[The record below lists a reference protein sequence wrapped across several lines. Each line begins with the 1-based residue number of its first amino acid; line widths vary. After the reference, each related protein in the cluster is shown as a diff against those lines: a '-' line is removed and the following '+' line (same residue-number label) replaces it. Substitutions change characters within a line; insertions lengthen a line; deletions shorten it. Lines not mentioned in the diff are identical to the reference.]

1 MFGCQHF
8 GLLVNEIPIFASMP
22 LLHLILLLFLIQSCG
37 LFSKPSKDT
46 GSTVSAPLIPVS
58 SKDKSGALG
67 DSAQI
72 LFSYNFE
79 IGKSEITVGEFQE
92 IMGYLP
98 LFNKQERTNLP
109 VIMVSFYEAI
119 LYCNA
124 LSRRLGLD
132 SVYQYSKIQYGPDGH
147 SLQSLDGLTIDYSR
161 KGFRLPTEA
170 EWEFAART
178 AKGLDYLWGNEPDQ
192 SLADQYAWHQGNSGD
207 SLHDVCTRLK
217 SDSLCD
223 MSGNV
228 MEWVDGWFGDL
239 PTDTLSDFVG
249 ALQAGSSELRIVKGG
264 SYHNS
269 IGELK
274 LTKRIDI
281 YGTYSNTRTAYLGF
295 RIARGAINSPQFSVD
310 GGTVTNKGTPLQ
322 LATSKATLREF
333 LGTARAKIV
342 LVNGTNDY
350 LASIDFSQPSL
361 LLREAPE
368 SVAPRH
374 PTISPD
380 GKRISYATRSEGQSG
395 ESFIFLR
402 NFEGSASSTTFL
414 TQGWIPRWHIDSL
427 GDTLLLFSSE
437 AASNRDSIP
446 WSFGSTSSIS
456 VRTNS
461 NGISII
467 PLATGGAFHDGIST
481 DAHYL
486 VTGFTDLR
494 MRDRISGNTYSL
506 FRYPENGKTKDAS
519 FQACNASISQGDK
532 PLIAFL
538 DFGYNGKS
546 TITGSTYASHEYA
559 FFIDPTTRKV
569 VDTIRVPKPWKAWD
583 HLEWSNNPEFLIAT
597 VTNESEQHRA
607 AYIIRKRD
615 HAALKVIE
623 GDDISM
629 PYLWVTTDDVSNP
642 CPDSLLQYSTPAI
655 YSIPSYGAQLT
666 RFLKTAN
673 QTELVAIGS
682 SHTAQGIDMSY
693 LPQNM
698 APIGMGIS
706 GLDFWLMQDTWQHYI
721 LPRQKVLK
729 YIIVEIALDFLYY
742 LKEEKFSPGFAF
754 NYGRLYDSTHGYWG
768 SDLPESM
775 EDWVSASNVSLY
787 PEIYSAQGSNLV
799 DPQNIPTEE
808 LSHSL
813 ATGYDRHPD
822 SWKNS
827 LDSLVAMIQEMDSA
841 GLEVIGVIFP
851 QHPGYV
857 TLGMYGRYG
866 PTLDEARV
874 IHELFVE
881 KTKSITRFHLLDAY
895 NFGNNEFELKD
906 IADYDHLSA
915 SGARKMALKIDTLLH
930 AIIKP

>member
-8 GLLVNEIPIFASMP
+8 GLLVNEIPIFAFMP
-22 LLHLILLLFLIQSCG
+22 LLPLILLIFLVQSCG

-46 GSTVSAPLIPVS
+46 GSSVSVPLIPVS
-58 SKDKSGALG
+58 SIGKSGALG

-72 LFSYNFE
+72 SFSYDFE
-79 IGKSEITVGEFQE
+79 MGKSEVTVGEFQE

-98 LFNKQERTNLP
+98 MFNKQERADRP

-119 LYCNA
+119 LFCNA

-147 SLQSLDGLTIDYSR
+147 SLQSLDGLTIEYSR

-178 AKGLDYLWGNEPDQ
+178 SKGHDYLWGNEPNL
-192 SLADQYAWHQGNSGD
+192 SLADQYAWYQGNSGD

-223 MSGNV
+223 MSGNA

-239 PTDTLSDFVG
+239 PTDTITNFVG
-249 ALQAGSSELRIVKGG
+249 ALQAGSSQLRIVKGG

-274 LTKRIDI
+274 LTKRIDV

-295 RIARGAINSPQFSVD
+295 RIARGAIDSPQFSVD

-322 LATSKATLREF
+322 LATSKSAIREF

-380 GKRISYATRSEGQSG
+380 GKIIAYATRSEGQTG
-395 ESFIFLR
+395 ESHIFIR
-402 NFEGSASSTTFL
+402 SFEGSASTTKSL
-414 TQGWIPRWHIDSL
+414 TQGWIPRWHTDSL

-446 WSFGSTSSIS
+446 WSLGSTSSIS

-461 NGISII
+461 NEISTTPI
-467 PLATGGAFHDGIST
+467 ASGGAFHDGLSA
-481 DAHYL
+481 DARYL

-494 MRDRISGNTYSL
+494 MRDRISGNTHSL
-506 FRYPENGKTKDAS
+506 FRNPENGKNKEAS
-519 FQACNASISQGDK
+519 FQACNASISQGEK

-538 DFGYNGKS
+538 DFGYNGTS
-546 TITGSTYASHEYA
+546 TITGSTYISHEYA
-559 FFIDPTTRKV
+559 FFIDPSTRKV
-569 VDTIRVPKPWKAWD
+569 VDTIRVPKPWKSWD

-597 VTNESEQHRA
+597 VTDETEQHRA

-615 HAALKVIE
+615 HATLKVIE
-623 GDDISM
+623 GDDVSM
-629 PYLWVTTDDVSNP
+629 PFLWVTTDSVPNP
-642 CPDSLLQYSTPAI
+642 SPDSLMMYHLPDNGASQI
-655 YSIPSYGAQLT
+655 YSPQIL
-666 RFLKTAN
+666 RFWENRSSAEIFAL
-673 QTELVAIGS
+673 GS
-682 SHTAQGIDMSY
+682 SRTMMGID
-693 LPQNM
+693 PTQ
-698 APIGMGIS
+698 ITS
-706 GLDFWLMQDTWQHYI
+706 GNTINLGFTSADQWAVIDFWKSYI
-721 LPRQKVLK
+721 RHHATNLKV
-729 YIIVEIALDFLYY
+729 IILEIAPDFLYY
-742 LKEEKFSPGFAF
+742 LPEEHYIPYFCV
-754 NYGRLYDSTHGYWG
+754 NLGRAYDSTHGFWQDG
-768 SDLPESM
+768 LPDNWDQLLAIATPSIDAPLFESNGQ
-775 EDWVSASNVSLY
+775 VLVPSNGFGNEPLD
-787 PEIYSAQGSNLV
+787 IRNLTNFQV
-799 DPQNIPTEE
+799 HPNSWIP
-808 LSHSL
+808 
-813 ATGYDRHPD
+813 A
-822 SWKNS
+822 
-827 LDSLVAMIQEMDSA
+827 LDSLVATIQEMTA
-841 GLEVIGVIFP
+841 KNILVIGVIYP
-851 QHPGYV
+851 QNPKYASIDLFGK
-857 TLGMYGRYG
+857 YG
-866 PTLDEARV
+866 PSLPEAHTIMDSLRSKTSLTKGF
-874 IHELFVE
+874 ILTDQHLFGSHDYTD
-881 KTKSITRFHLLDAY
+881 KDAH
-895 NFGNNEFELKD
+895 
-906 IADYDHLSA
+906 DYDHLS
-915 SGARKMALKIDTLLH
+915 STGAIRLSKKIDSLLLSH
-930 AIIKP
+930 RN